1 MNALLFWNQDV
12 KRLYLS
18 ILVGIASTVA
28 CVATF
33 ILPREAQRG
42 MTVILLIL
50 SVLFA
55 FLWCWPA
62 TSRYCSNKT
71 DFFHP
76 SFLFVGFYIVYFVF
90 SGALISFLHDYRSNW
105 VHLGSDPEF
114 TVNTIY
120 IFGIISVAA
129 FGFGLRAKVLFPG
142 KKIKGL
148 LYHPDLFR
156 NKEAKYVIAFFF
168 LIGGALTLYHLS
180 LFGPISIDFLRYLSP
195 SAQLELEFG
204 WNNVL
209 TMFESMLEW
218 GALFALFFFFLNH
231 RSIHLGHKRG
241 KLFLLIILFLVIGAL
256 AYTIAGKRSSV
267 IPLLLLPLIWRHYL
281 IKNLK
286 IFNVFIYSWLI
297 IAVVALLLMVRIIVP
312 LVVQDIDVGNSIG
325 GSIGEITEFY
335 MDSPELATFDMVVAS
350 FLQRESLLTE
360 MGGALRA
367 FYKYN
372 VETIFLSFVPPGI
385 WVEKPT
391 YEDPGH
397 IFFQILTGSN
407 SNVGFA
413 VTVWGTSF
421 LFLHVLGIVLGMFI
435 LGWVFKG
442 IYQLLRPWEG
452 RPFDVFYYAIFY
464 LMAFQFLRFGS
475 LGFTFIYFVTSMLT
489 GIIAALFLSRNNVF
503 FKLKHGRS
511 L

>member
-1 MNALLFWNQDV
+1 MTPRLFRNNNV
-12 KRLYLS
+12 GRMYLS
-18 ILVGIASTVA
+18 ILVGIASILA
-28 CVATF
+28 CVTTF
-33 ILPREAQRG
+33 ILPLEGQRV
-42 MTVILLIL
+42 MTIILIIL

-55 FLWCWPA
+55 FLWCWPV
-62 TSRYCSNKT
+62 TSIGSSTKT
-71 DFFHP
+71 DYFHP
-76 SFLFVGFYIVYFVF
+76 SFLFVGFYIVYFVL
-90 SGALISFLHDYRSNW
+90 SGVLISFIHDYQSNW
-105 VHLGSDPEF
+105 VDLGSTPEL
-114 TVNTIY
+114 TVNIVF
-120 IFGIISVAA
+120 ILGILSVAA
-129 FGFGLRAKVLFPG
+129 YGLGMRAKVLFPG
-142 KKIKGL
+142 KFFKTL
-148 LYHPDLFR
+148 LYHPDLLR
-156 NKEAKYVIAFFF
+156 KNEAKYVIAFFF
-168 LIGGALTLYHLS
+168 LIGGVLTLYHLS
-180 LFGPISIDFLRYLSP
+180 LLGPMSPDIFRYLSP
-195 SAQLELEFG
+195 SAQLELEIN

-209 TMFESMLEW
+209 TMLESMLEW

-421 LFLHVLGIVLGMFI
+421 LFFHVLGILLGMFI
-435 LGWVFKG
+435 LGWFFSG